1 MGIGIIFLSA
11 QAVGCGTC
19 AVAAIQQQRTDAL
32 LGVDGKEEYTVY
44 MAPVGVRDESRN
56 ATGTQ
61 KLYADV

>member
-1 MGIGIIFLSA
+1 MRKKWPWKWLSLIHISM
-11 QAVGCGTC
+11 C
-19 AVAAIQQQRTDAL
+19 IRDR
-32 LGVDGKEEYTVY
+32 GVDGKEEYTVY

>member
-1 MGIGIIFLSA
+1 MLRASRSA
-11 QAVGCGTC
+11 PLARGGTC